1 MSRKRIFSSA
11 KAQVQFSIAFEELF
25 ENCIKAKQLFTFIN
39 MEGAELK
46 GQGMVETNM
55 KIRLSEMW
63 RIFH

>member
-39 MEGAELK
+39 MGGFELNEGSRDGRDEHEN
-46 GQGMVETNM
+46 QIN
-55 KIRLSEMW
+55 
-63 RIFH
+63 